1 MKVRVGISAGT
12 HRFPSSSEFWRWV
25 EVCEASSID
34 SLWCSDRLN
43 SKFDTL
49 EPMSLMAALAGATRR
64 LQFGMNALVLPYRD
78 PLVLAKQCATI
89 DWLSGGRL
97 LTVFG
102 VGYEQDPTWLATHRD
117 PKRRGR
123 QADEMLAIMHRLF
136 EEDVV
141 SFEGVFY
148 QYTGVSISPKPV
160 RRPLPLWIGGDS
172 AAAIRRTARFGNGW
186 LGGFTAPEIAGQ
198 VVKQINAE
206 AQQAQRPMDPDHF
219 GVTIGFRFGRPD
231 DEAVT
236 RFTAAMG
243 VRGRGLPDLSSAIA
257 VGDAKDIV
265 ALIERYVSVGV
276 SKFVALPLAADDAD
290 FMAQTHR
297 LAAEV
302 IPAAAA
308 VGSSRHTP
316 AA

>member
-1 MKVRVGISAGT
+1 MKVRVGITAGA
-12 HRFPSSSEFWRWV
+12 HLFPSSIDFWRWI
-25 EVCEASSID
+25 EVCETSSID
-34 SLWCSDRLN
+34 SLWCSDRLI
-43 SKFDTL
+43 SKLDTL

-64 LQFGMNALVLPYRD
+64 LQFGMNAVVLPYRD

-102 VGYEQDPTWLATHRD
+102 VGIEQDPTWLATRRD
-117 PKRRGR
+117 PVKRGR
-123 QADEMLAIMHRLF
+123 QADEMLAIMKRLF

-160 RRPLPLWIGGDS
+160 RRPLPLWIGGNS

-186 LGGFTAPEIAGQ
+186 LGGFTAPEVAGH
-198 VVKQINAE
+198 VVQQINAE

-219 GVTIGFRFGRPD
+219 GVTIGFRFGCRD
-231 DEAVT
+231 DEPIAV
-236 RFTAAMG
+236 FTAAMG
-243 VRGRGLPDLSSAIA
+243 ERGRSSTDFSSAIVA
-257 VGDAKDIV
+257 GDAEDIV

-276 SKFVALPLAADDAD
+276 SKFVALPLAADHAD
-290 FMAQTHR
+290 LMAQTRR
-297 LAAEV
+297 LAGEV
-302 IPAAAA
+302 IPAAEAL
-308 VGSSRHTP
+308 SNL
-316 AA
+316 